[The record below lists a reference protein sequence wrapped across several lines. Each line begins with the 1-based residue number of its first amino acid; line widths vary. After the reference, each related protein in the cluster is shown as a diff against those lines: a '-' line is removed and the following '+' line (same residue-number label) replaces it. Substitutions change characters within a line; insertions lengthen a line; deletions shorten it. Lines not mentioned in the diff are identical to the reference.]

1 MNWKKIV
8 LISISILLIA
18 FAILVFINRD
28 KIVYVGSVE
37 LVEVDCSKKGEI
49 LEEVFTSDQRIR
61 KQNVPFKEFAKEDHK
76 NQELVISLLE
86 KCGMPASEEVSEKQ
100 LFIIWLVLQ
109 HANKK
114 YRKKYF
120 PEIEKAVNNG
130 YLPKEQYALM
140 KDRILMEEGKPQL
153 YGTQITNGKLYKL
166 ESPETVNERRKEMGM
181 KPIEEYLKQY
191 NIEFESE

>member
-1 MNWKKIV
+1 MNWKKVI
-8 LISISILLIA
+8 LIFMAILLIG

-28 KIVYVGSVE
+28 KIAYVGGIDII
-37 LVEVDCSKKGEI
+37 EVDCSKRGEI
-49 LEEVFTSDQRIR
+49 LEEVYQSDQRIR

-130 YLPKEQYALM
+130 DLPKEQYALM

-153 YGTQITNGKLYKL
+153 YGTQIRNGKLYKL
-166 ESPETVNERRKEMGM
+166 ESPERVNERRKEMGM
-181 KPIEEYLKQY
+181 EPIEEYLKHY
-191 NIEFESE
+191 NIEFEIE